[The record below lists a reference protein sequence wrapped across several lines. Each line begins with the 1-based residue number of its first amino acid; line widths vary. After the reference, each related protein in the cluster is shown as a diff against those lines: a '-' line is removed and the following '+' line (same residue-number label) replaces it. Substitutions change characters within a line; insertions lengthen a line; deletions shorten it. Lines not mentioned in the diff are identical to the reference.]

1 MAEKP
6 MTRPMEIPSGRPTE
20 ETDAIGRPTKSFG
33 PEMTEKLP
41 EPTPEEESQ
50 VDMLLGTLLDFV
62 WGDGY
67 DAIVERMKANPTGL
81 QQTIGEW
88 AGQMINVEVKS
99 AGQGGVNVSRDILIG
114 VADELINN
122 IAEIAVKE
130 GLWSPANELEEEQ
143 FQGEA
148 LMFAIQHYGEMG
160 DEGLNPDAMMK
171 NAVSVLREDYPED
184 QMASM
189 LGRRAEGDVV
199 SEEEVTING

>member
-6 MTRPMEIPSGRPTE
+6 MARPMEIPSGRPVE
-20 ETDAIGRPTKSFG
+20 DTDDLGRPSQPFS
-33 PEMTEKLP
+33 PEMSENLP
-41 EPTPEEESQ
+41 VPTPEEEGQ
-50 VDMLLGTLLDFV
+50 VDMLLGSLLDFV

-67 DAIVERMKANPTGL
+67 DAIVERMKENPTGL
-81 QQTIGEW
+81 QKTIGEW
-88 AGQMINVEVKS
+88 VGQMVNVEVKS
-99 AGQGGVNVSRDILIG
+99 ASQGGVNVSRDILIG

-130 GLWSPANELEEEQ
+130 GLWNPSDDKDQEQ

-171 NAVSVLREDYPED
+171 NAVSILREDYPED
-184 QMASM
+184 EMASK
-189 LGRRAEGDVV
+189 LGRR
-199 SEEEVTING
+199 SEEEVSING

>member
-1 MAEKP
+1 MPEKP
-6 MTRPMEIPSGRPTE
+6 MSRPMEIPAGRPVE
-20 ETDAIGRPTKSFG
+20 EPDDVGRPSQPIS
-33 PEMTEKLP
+33 PEMTENLP

-50 VDMLLGTLLDFV
+50 VDMLLGSLLDFV

-67 DAIVERMKANPTGL
+67 EAIVERMQANPTGL

-88 AGQMINVEVKS
+88 VGQMVNVEVQS
-99 AGQGGVNVSRDILIG
+99 ASEGGVDVSRDILIG

-130 GLWSPANELEEEQ
+130 GLWNPANDQEQEQ

-160 DEGLNPDAMMK
+160 DEGLNPEGMMQ
-171 NAVSVLREDYPED
+171 NAVSILRDEYPEEE
-184 QMASM
+184 MAAK
-189 LGRRAEGDVV
+189 LGRRAD
-199 SEEEVTING
+199 EEVLIDG